1 MLKRVGWL
9 ILVSL
14 VCVPAAAGK
23 TPEKRQ
29 ADTLRDLSGVYF
41 IVEDLGA
48 DVEADGLT
56 TAQIRQGV
64 ELKLR
69 HAGIY
74 LMTETEWGR
83 TPGKPFLYIRVNTV
97 KDGARYA
104 YHLQVK
110 LFQRVRL
117 ERYQAIPPVQVP
129 TWSAREEI
137 GVIDAEKI
145 QEVRKYLAGSM
156 EEFIKAYL
164 ALNSV

>member
-1 MLKRVGWL
+1 MIKRCIWL

-14 VCVPAAAGK
+14 VLAPAAAGK

-41 IVEDLGA
+41 IIEPLRA

-56 TAQIRQGV
+56 TAQIQQDV

-74 LMTETEWGR
+74 LMTETEWER

-97 KDGARYA
+97 KKEARYA

-117 ERYQAIPPVQVP
+117 ERYQAIPPVLVP

-137 GVIDAEKI
+137 GVIDAGKI
-145 QEVRKYLAGSM
+145 QEVRKYLAGTM